1 MQIEALN
8 QTGREKIYTEKE
20 SGMNE
25 RPVLKELLF
34 FIRQGDTL
42 VAYKLDQLGRT
53 IRELLA
59 MVDNL

>member
-34 FIRQGDTL
+34 FIRQGGTL
-42 VAYKLDQLGRT
+42 VVYKLD
-53 IRELLA
+53 
-59 MVDNL
+59 

>member
-1 MQIEALN
+1 
-8 QTGREKIYTEKE
+8 
-20 SGMNE
+20 MNE
-25 RPVLKELLF
+25 GPVLKELLF

-42 VAYKLDQLGRT
+42 VVYKLDQLGRT

>member
-42 VAYKLDQLGRT
+42 VVYKLDQLGRT